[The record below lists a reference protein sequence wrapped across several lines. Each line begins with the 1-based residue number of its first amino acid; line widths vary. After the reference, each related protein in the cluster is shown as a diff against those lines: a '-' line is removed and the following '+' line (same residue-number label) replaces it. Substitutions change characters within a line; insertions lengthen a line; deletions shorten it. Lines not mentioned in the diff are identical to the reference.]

1 MWHYLQRSKISLNHY
16 QLVVFWITC
25 KIIMPP
31 PNHYS
36 VQCNK
41 YNNYKTNKF
50 WFGYVYYIHFELFY
64 FFLNKRSTLHIM
76 YLSYCHDSRKF
87 ISLKMIKNVTR
98 LFATWYLFIHF
109 CVSRVL
115 YPDIKHT
122 YIFSSVIGNK
132 QTLSTSR
139 FSIQHI
145 RYLRCGFYAQW
156 TRTTEKMMKKWSI
169 VF

>member
-16 QLVVFWITC
+16 RLVVFWITC
-25 KIIMPP
+25 KTIMPP

-41 YNNYKTNKF
+41 YNKYNKF

-64 FFLNKRSTLHIM
+64 FFSNKRSTLHIM
-76 YLSYCHDSRKF
+76 HLSYCHDGRKF
-87 ISLKMIKNVTR
+87 ISLKMIKNYEIVRDLISFYTF
-98 LFATWYLFIHF
+98 LCIKSFISGYQA
-109 CVSRVL
+109 V
-115 YPDIKHT
+115 
-122 YIFSSVIGNK
+122 FSSVIGNK

-156 TRTTEKMMKKWSI
+156 TRTTEKMMKIWSI